1 MNTQV
6 MERQET
12 LTATVTVAYVNES
25 KGQGK
30 PANIK
35 ASDGQY
41 YSIWTPGLLEQFQ
54 QGETVYIDYR
64 VKNGF
69 RTVIARRPV
78 VQVPRPQQPQQQQRN
93 APVQQHVTPP
103 TSNGNGNGYRPV
115 DERTAKRMFL
125 CSTFAAFV
133 HAGRVERNRDAMAE
147 TLDMLSEVYDEKIGG
162 ENHQ

>member
-1 MNTQV
+1 MIMNTAT

-12 LTATVTVAYVNES
+12 LTATVTVAYVNPPKAE
-25 KGQGK
+25 GK
-30 PANIK
+30 PGNIK

-54 QGETVYIDYR
+54 QGETVYVDYR

-78 VQVPRPQQPQQQQRN
+78 VQEPRPQQPQQQRS

-103 TSNGNGNGYRPV
+103 TNGNGNGYRPV

-147 TLDMLSEVYDEKIGG
+147 TLDMLSEVYDEKIGTDAG
-162 ENHQ
+162 